1 MAIFEMA
8 LATKFAFQ
16 LLMLNSGLKSK
27 CIKCEKFQYQNGM
40 KHEDKIQ
47 RQFGYIE
54 RLSIATPIV
63 IQLKMKL
70 IAVKAD

>member
-1 MAIFEMA
+1 
-8 LATKFAFQ
+8 
-16 LLMLNSGLKSK
+16 
-27 CIKCEKFQYQNGM
+27 M

-63 IQLKMKL
+63 IQLKMIL